1 MLDVGATA
9 DCKPEFLNQY
19 AIMGSKYLEILL
31 GMKNPTVGL
40 LNIGTEEGKGN
51 EVTREA
57 YNLLRENKA

>member
-51 EVTREA
+51 EDYHPA
-57 YNLLRENKA
+57 